1 MSREEVK
8 KVENLKIRRKL
19 KEMKVLQWQLA
30 EKMEVSEMTL
40 VRKLRREL
48 EEEEQKRIIAII
60 EDIAKDNKN
69 NQRRKSKNDFKC

>member
-1 MSREEVK
+1 M
-8 KVENLKIRRKL
+8 ENLKIRRKL

-69 NQRRKSKNDFKC
+69 N

>member
-1 MSREEVK
+1 M
-8 KVENLKIRRKL
+8 ENLKIRRKL
-19 KEMKVLQWQLA
+19 KEKKVLQWQLA

-60 EDIAKDNKN
+60 EDIAKNNKN
-69 NQRRKSKNDFKC
+69 N

>member
-8 KVENLKIRRKL
+8 KVENLKIRTKL
-19 KEMKVLQWQLA
+19 KEKKVLQWQLA

-60 EDIAKDNKN
+60 EEIAVEKNNKN
-69 NQRRKSKNDFKC
+69 

>member
-1 MSREEVK
+1 M
-8 KVENLKIRRKL
+8 ENLEIRRKL
-19 KEMKVLQWQLA
+19 KEAGLYHWQLA

-60 EDIAKDNKN
+60 EEIAKNNKN
-69 NQRRKSKNDFKC
+69 N